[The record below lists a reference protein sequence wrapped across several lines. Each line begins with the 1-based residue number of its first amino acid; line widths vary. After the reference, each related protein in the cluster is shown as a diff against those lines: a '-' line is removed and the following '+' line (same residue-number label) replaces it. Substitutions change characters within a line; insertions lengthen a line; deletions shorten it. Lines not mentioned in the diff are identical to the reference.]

1 MVRTPA
7 LGTEETG
14 RSSSVSSDRP
24 AGLSKGQGG
33 VPGARPA
40 LGDCPPR
47 PGGRV
52 VPGGESE
59 VSVLVD

>member
-7 LGTEETG
+7 LGTEETA

-24 AGLSKGQGG
+24 GGLSKAQGG

-40 LGDCPPR
+40 PGDCPPR
-47 PGGRV
+47 TGAWV